1 MRFDASMES
10 LLNVGRSESF
20 VDLNQS
26 LGSKFLPQQGIINL
40 KIVYNSPNIILTNYS
55 QLKLH
60 QVECE
65 ISVLVHVTA
74 SAAKVV
80 TKNPLVKHLV

>member
-26 LGSKFLPQQGIINL
+26 LGSKFLPQQGIISLN
-40 KIVYNSPNIILTNYS
+40 IHYN
-55 QLKLH
+55 
-60 QVECE
+60 
-65 ISVLVHVTA
+65 
-74 SAAKVV
+74 
-80 TKNPLVKHLV
+80 